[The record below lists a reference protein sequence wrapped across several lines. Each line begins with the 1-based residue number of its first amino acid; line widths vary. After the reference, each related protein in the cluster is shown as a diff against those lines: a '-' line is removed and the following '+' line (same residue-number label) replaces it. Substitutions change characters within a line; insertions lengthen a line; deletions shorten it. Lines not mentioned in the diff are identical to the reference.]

1 MRPLNTDSMATD
13 LHQELSKEFGLF
25 EAKFRTLIQ
34 GDFPIIEPICRQIFK
49 SKGKQLRPLLVF
61 ITHKFFQQEVSEQA
75 YLSAS
80 LVEIVH
86 AASLVHDDVVDM
98 ADMRRGNAS
107 IRALFGNKTAVLA
120 GDYLLAHAFLK
131 AYDKGEHKMLRILVE
146 AIRYMSE
153 GELLQLQYARNP
165 QADYR
170 TYFRVVECKT
180 AALFRCCCRCGA
192 LTAGAS
198 SEQMRLC
205 EEIGTDLGIAF
216 QIRDDLLDLDTCAQ
230 SGKLYGNDLR
240 EGKLTLPAL
249 YMLEHASAQ
258 EKETFFRDLDTLGES
273 EGRPEDAESTC
284 KVLLDNLI
292 DKIKQSGGETF
303 AREQAS
309 LYREKAIEA
318 YKALQRPSPLFEAL
332 IETIFS

>member
-1 MRPLNTDSMATD
+1 MTTD

-34 GDFPIIEPICRQIFK
+34 GDFPVIEPICRQIFK

-61 ITHKFFQQEVSEQA
+61 LTHKLFREEVSEQA
-75 YLSAS
+75 YLAAS

-107 IRALFGNKTAVLA
+107 VRALFGNKTAVLA
-120 GDYLLAHAFLK
+120 GDYLLAHAFLN

-146 AIRYMSE
+146 AIRRMSE

-165 QADYR
+165 QANYQ
-170 TYFRVVECKT
+170 TYYRVVECKP
-180 AALFRCCCRCGA
+180 ADLFRCCCHCGA

-198 SEQMRLC
+198 PEQLRLC
-205 EEIGTDLGIAF
+205 EEIGNNLGIAF
-216 QIRDDLLDLDTCAQ
+216 QIQDDLLDLDTCAPR
-230 SGKLYGNDLR
+230 GKLYGNDLR

-249 YMLEHASAQ
+249 YMLENASVQ
-258 EKETFFRDLDTLGES
+258 EKEAFFRDLEALGES
-273 EGRPEDAESTC
+273 EGQP
-284 KVLLDNLI
+284 DNLI
-292 DKIKQSGGETF
+292 DKIKRSGGEAF
-303 AREQAS
+303 ARSQA
-309 LYREKAIEA
+309 LLFREKALNA

-332 IETIFS
+332 TEMIFS

>member
-1 MRPLNTDSMATD
+1 MTTD

-34 GDFPIIEPICRQIFK
+34 GDFPVIEPICRQIFK

-61 ITHKFFQQEVSEQA
+61 LTHKLFREEVSEQA
-75 YLSAS
+75 YLAAS

-107 IRALFGNKTAVLA
+107 VRALFGNKTAVLA
-120 GDYLLAHAFLK
+120 GDYLLAHAFLN

-146 AIRYMSE
+146 AIRRMSE

-165 QADYR
+165 QANYQ
-170 TYFRVVECKT
+170 TYYRVVECKT
-180 AALFRCCCRCGA
+180 AALFRCCCHCGA

-198 SEQMRLC
+198 PEQLRLC
-205 EEIGTDLGIAF
+205 EEIGNNLGIAF
-216 QIRDDLLDLDTCAQ
+216 QIQDDLLDLDTCAP

-249 YMLEHASAQ
+249 YMLENASVQ
-258 EKETFFRDLDTLGES
+258 EKEAFFRDLEALGES
-273 EGRPEDAESTC
+273 EGQP
-284 KVLLDNLI
+284 DNLI
-292 DKIKQSGGETF
+292 DKIKRSGGEAF
-303 AREQAS
+303 AREQA
-309 LYREKAIEA
+309 LLFREKALNA

-332 IETIFS
+332 TEMIFS